1 MHLNGDRQP
10 VVDHTALLLRLSR
23 IFNSSLDLE
32 EVLRTVMDEVVVT
45 LQAER
50 GFIMLQEPGGGF
62 QFKVAR
68 GIHQEA
74 IPDPHSEISVS
85 IVHQVASSG
94 VPVIT
99 SNAQDDERFS
109 SRFSVIYLGLRS
121 VLCVPLSVKGIV
133 IGIIYLDN
141 RLVKGVFTSSDLHL
155 LSAIA
160 DIAAIAIEN
169 ARLYQLAIE
178 KAKLE
183 RELQIARQVQISL
196 LPKENPKH
204 LGWEFSALWQ
214 PSRQVSGDF
223 YDFIRLGQ
231 DQLGLIIADVTDKGV
246 PAALFMA
253 LVHTILRA
261 SIRKPATA
269 SVDISRANRLIC
281 AESTLDYFV
290 TVFYAGLDLKSG
302 QMTYVNAG
310 HPPPFW
316 CRSGGKV
323 GVLPLQNTGMA
334 LGIESNAAYA
344 QCTIQLD
351 PGDFILG
358 YTDGVTEACN
368 KNQELFGEN
377 RLASM
382 IVECIDLKPTEMLN
396 RILHCANNWSEN
408 TEYGDDIT
416 LLLANR
422 L

>member
-1 MHLNGDRQP
+1 
-10 VVDHTALLLRLSR
+10 
-23 IFNSSLDLE
+23 
-32 EVLRTVMDEVVVT
+32 MDEVVVT

-253 LVHTILRA
+253 LVHTILRQYTQA
-261 SIRKPATA
+261 
-269 SVDISRANRLIC
+269 
-281 AESTLDYFV
+281 
-290 TVFYAGLDLKSG
+290 FYS
-302 QMTYVNAG
+302 
-310 HPPPFW
+310 F
-316 CRSGGKV
+316 C
-323 GVLPLQNTGMA
+323 
-334 LGIESNAAYA
+334 
-344 QCTIQLD
+344 
-351 PGDFILG
+351 G
-358 YTDGVTEACN
+358 Y
-368 KNQELFGEN
+368 QP
-377 RLASM
+377 R
-382 IVECIDLKPTEMLN
+382 
-396 RILHCANNWSEN
+396 
-408 TEYGDDIT
+408 
-416 LLLANR
+416 
-422 L
+422 